1 MMQYI
6 PDTMDTINGFSGK
19 SYEKIVQEKDPGN
32 RENGVHGARNVIV
45 ESGWAVGEV
54 MERLVD
60 GVNDVVVSHDLGK
73 GAK

>member
-1 MMQYI
+1 
-6 PDTMDTINGFSGK
+6 MDTIYGFSGK

-32 RENGVHGARNVIV
+32 RENGVHGTRNVIV
-45 ESGWAVGEV
+45 ESGLAVDEV